1 MSEETAA
8 AHTELRVIDALAY
21 ERTRL
26 AYERTMM
33 GWIRTATSLM
43 TFGFALY
50 KFFQFD
56 AARHDVAVSQGMLS
70 PRRFALAMIALSVIC
85 LALAAVSHRRSL
97 QAMRTHGIAIPY
109 STAVV
114 LGLLLAILGIAL
126 LFVVYYQL

>member
-1 MSEETAA
+1 MSENNAA
-8 AHTELRVIDALAY
+8 ARTEPRTELRIVDALAF
-21 ERTRL
+21 ERTGL

-33 GWIRTATSLM
+33 GWIRTAASLM

-56 AARHDVAVSQGMLS
+56 AVRHGLPVYHGLLS
-70 PRRFALAMIALSVIC
+70 PRRFSLVLIALSVIC

-97 QAMRTHGIAIPY
+97 QAMRAHGVTVPY

-114 LGLLLAILGIAL
+114 LGLLVAILRVAV
-126 LFVVYYQL
+126 FFAV